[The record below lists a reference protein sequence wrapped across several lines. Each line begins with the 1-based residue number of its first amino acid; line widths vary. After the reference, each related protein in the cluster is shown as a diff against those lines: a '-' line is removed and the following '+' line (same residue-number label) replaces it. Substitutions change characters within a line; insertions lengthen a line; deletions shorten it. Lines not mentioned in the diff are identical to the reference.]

1 MRHASQGDLLAWKAP
16 TPVRRFDDERVRAST
31 LGGKICRGVAHTLKE
46 SPLSRAEIAERMSVF
61 LGEDVSQN
69 MLNAYASQAREDHV
83 INVVR
88 FIALIDATQDRR
100 LLEMV
105 AEVFGW
111 TVIERR
117 FLKLI
122 ELASLQEQQED
133 FRRRADVARRQAKS
147 EGLL

>member
-1 MRHASQGDLLAWKAP
+1 MKGHQPDLLGWQAP
-16 TPVRRFDDERVRAST
+16 QPVRRFDDDKVRSASVAGRVCRAVSQS
-31 LGGKICRGVAHTLKE
+31 LKDCGE
-46 SPLSRAEIAERMSVF
+46 ERAEVARRMSQF
-61 LGEDVSQN
+61 LDEDVSRN
-69 MLNAYASQAREDHV
+69 MLDAYASQAREEHV

-88 FIALIDATQDRR
+88 FIALVHATRDRR

-105 AEVFGW
+105 AEMFGW

-122 ELASLQEQQED
+122 ELAALQEQQEEL
-133 FRRRADVARRQAKS
+133 RRRADAARRQAKS